1 MSQLFRNKAIGFYI
15 GILAGLA
22 ALALDISY
30 FVMDYGDKTFSMWA
44 FALVVAAVV
53 AEGLILFLDW
63 AILPLVPPILMGAA
77 VGMHLYTAFPSI
89 SDLINNIVFIG
100 GNSKSISPWRAL
112 CSSPP
117 ALCPAKNADIYNK
130 AAVPK
135 TGNCR

>member
-100 GNSKSISPWRAL
+100 GNSKLAV
-112 CSSPP
+112 
-117 ALCPAKNADIYNK
+117 AFAIYFAVAGLVFV
-130 AAVPK
+130 AASFMPREK
-135 TGNCR
+135 R